1 MTLYKQL
8 LLIVTGLS
16 VSFAVHTANYHFYDN
31 KPTDRTGRFV
41 NDVVKNNDKI
51 YKEMFTIKEKT
62 PVTEPKPTEK
72 QTEPQPTSAQ
82 TKPTSATPTTTKA
95 PVTTTTKTQESSS
108 GKLVPPPNMTYT
120 TEEFQKFKGT
130 YLEKSTKKLSS
141 SYYEGVVWAGDSL
154 TYGLGFTLYKD
165 KDIVAYGG
173 LGVYD
178 YADYNENPSYN
189 KSDKLYTPL
198 QWLNM
203 LQPEVLYL
211 QLGTNGIPSFSNQ
224 YHINLYNK
232 LLDRIVKACPKTK
245 IVIVSIPPW
254 GKWKEK
260 NDFTSDKV
268 DHFNMYLLELAYN
281 RGFYFL
287 NSAEA
292 FRASDG
298 SMNKDL
304 CRDDGIHWNKE
315 GQKVYVEYLETHPIP
330 GR

>member
-16 VSFAVHTANYHFYDN
+16 VSFAVHTANFRYYDK
-31 KPTDRTGRFV
+31 KPTDRTGRFLG
-41 NDVVKNNDKI
+41 DVEKTNEKI
-51 YKEMFTIKEKT
+51 YKEMFTVKEKT
-62 PVTEPKPTEK
+62 PVDEPAPTEK
-72 QTEPQPTSAQ
+72 VTGPQPTSAQ
-82 TKPTSATPTTTKA
+82 TKTTSASPTTTKA
-95 PVTTTTKTQESSS
+95 PTTTKVQEST
-108 GKLVPPPNMTYT
+108 GKLAVPPNMTYT
-120 TEEFQKFKGT
+120 TEEFRKFKGT
-130 YLEKSTKKLSS
+130 YLEKSSKKLSA
-141 SYYEGVVWAGDSL
+141 SYYSGVVWAGDSL
-154 TYGLGFTLYKD
+154 TYGLGFTLCKD

-189 KSDKLYTPL
+189 KSDKKYTPL

-203 LQPEVLYL
+203 LQPEVLYI

-232 LLDRIVKACPKTK
+232 LLDRIVKVCPRTK

-254 GKWKEK
+254 GKWKETEK
-260 NDFTSDKV
+260 FDSDKV

-281 RGFYFL
+281 RGFYYL

-292 FRASDG
+292 FRDTDG
-298 SMNKDL
+298 SMKKEL
-304 CRDDGIHWNKE
+304 CRGDGIHWNKD
-315 GQKVYVEYLETHPIP
+315 GQKVYMDYLESHPVP

>member
-16 VSFAVHTANYHFYDN
+16 VSFAVHTANYHFYEQ
-31 KPTDRTGRFV
+31 KPTDRTGRFIG
-41 NDVVKNNDKI
+41 DVEKNNEKI
-51 YKEMFTIKEKT
+51 YKEMFTIKEHT
-62 PVTEPKPTEK
+62 PVAEPEPTKAPTEPEK
-72 QTEPQPTSAQ
+72 TSAQ
-82 TKPTSATPTTTKA
+82 TSPPAPTETKA
-95 PVTTTTKTQESSS
+95 PATTKQQTVS
-108 GKLVPPPNMTYT
+108 GKLAVPPNMSFT
-120 TEEFQKFKGT
+120 TDEFQKFKGT
-130 YLEKSTKKLSS
+130 YLEKSTKKFSS
-141 SYYEGVVWAGDSL
+141 SYYDGVVWAGDSL
-154 TYGLGFTLYKD
+154 TYGLGFTVYKD

-189 KSDKLYTPL
+189 KSDKKNTPL
-198 QWLNM
+198 QWLSI
-203 LQPEVLYL
+203 LQPEVLYI

-232 LLDRIVKACPKTK
+232 LLDRIVKVCPKTK

-254 GKWKEK
+254 GKWKETDK
-260 NDFTSDKV
+260 FDSDKV
-268 DHFNMYLLELAYN
+268 DHYNMYLLELAYN

-292 FRASDG
+292 FRDSDG
-298 SMNKDL
+298 SMKKDL
-304 CRDDGIHWNKE
+304 CRDDGIHWSKE
-315 GQKVYVEYLETHPIP
+315 GQKVYVEYLESHPIP